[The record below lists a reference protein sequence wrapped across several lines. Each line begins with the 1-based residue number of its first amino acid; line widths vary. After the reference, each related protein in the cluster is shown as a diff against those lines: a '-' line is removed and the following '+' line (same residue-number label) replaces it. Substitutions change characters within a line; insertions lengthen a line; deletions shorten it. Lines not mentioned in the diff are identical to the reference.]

1 MTTHSDRALP
11 WQAFG
16 RDVRPDILFLSLNT
30 GYVSINAVLGRTVI
44 SGPQEALIGALGLA
58 ATF

>member
-1 MTTHSDRALP
+1 MTEYSDQALRWQVLGRA
-11 WQAFG
+11 
-16 RDVRPDILFLSLNT
+16 VRPDVLFLSLNT